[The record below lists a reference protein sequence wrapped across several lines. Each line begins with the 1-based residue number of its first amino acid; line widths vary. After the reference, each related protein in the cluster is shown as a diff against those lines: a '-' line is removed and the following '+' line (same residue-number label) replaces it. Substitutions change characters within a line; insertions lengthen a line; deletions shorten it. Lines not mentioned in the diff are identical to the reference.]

1 MKYVLYGLPCAG
13 KTTLLSELTT
23 PVIHGSTE
31 LNRMASGR
39 FSDLPD
45 DKKAE
50 LRVRYAEWL
59 SRRNDSFISDGHYS
73 FVDDV
78 VFTEADGNLYDVFM
92 YLYCDPEIISQR
104 IQESPKNERFSKL
117 SVERI
122 RKWQN
127 YEVECLRKE
136 CHNRNKDF
144 YVIHD
149 ATSAD
154 LQEFINQIEKG
165 FSSYALAESIVDR
178 IISIYSV
185 PCELHIVDGDKTIIE
200 KDSFR
205 VSTNNYITHA
215 FDGNFYTGYQSMKFT
230 QETESINYN
239 MSILSTLHLNDAIY
253 SKITDK
259 NYIVLSSG
267 VPKLW
272 DRLSELHELKNVIA
286 NTHISADTKYFVVKL
301 LQGKGYEVIAYGDG
315 KNDYYM
321 LRQANKSYLYIGSYL
336 SRSLRDTDTAGINLI
351 YDKSP
356 YILADKDNNIADDIA
371 ICKSNSGVNGAPL
384 ADAHIRLGKMLGE
397 AMREIIPH
405 IDSAVIVLER
415 GGRFFGDGVYT
426 GFGGTFY
433 SYNPNRDDFPEI
445 QQGVAIIV
453 DSVIN
458 TGKSVIDMIYKLKQR
473 KPEIEIVIVSN
484 VIQEDAIN
492 LFQEY
497 KVFAIR
503 ISANSFVGSRQST
516 QRDGKGP
523 DTADRLFNYI
533 D

>member
-13 KTTLLSELTT
+13 KTTLLSKLTT

-31 LNRMASGR
+31 LSRMASGR

-50 LRVRYAEWL
+50 LRVKYAEWL
-59 SRRNDSFISDGHYS
+59 SKREDSFISDGHYS
-73 FVDDV
+73 FLEDV
-78 VFTEADGNLYDVFM
+78 VFTEADGSLYDVFM
-92 YLYCDPEIISQR
+92 YLYCDPESIAQR
-104 IQESPKNERFSKL
+104 IRLSPKNERFSKL

-127 YEVECLRKE
+127 YEIECLRKE

-149 ATSAD
+149 ITSTD
-154 LQEFINQIEKG
+154 LQQFIEQIESG
-165 FSSYALAESIVDR
+165 FSSYTLAESIVDR
-178 IISIYSV
+178 ITSIYSA
-185 PCELHIVDGDKTIIE
+185 PCELYIVDGDKTIIE

-215 FDGNFYTGYQSMKFT
+215 FDGNFYTGYQSMKFSE
-230 QETESINYN
+230 ETESLNYN
-239 MSILSTLHLNDAIY
+239 MGILTSLCLNDSIY
-253 SKITDK
+253 SRIADK
-259 NYIVLSSG
+259 NYVILSSG
-267 VPKLW
+267 VQKLW
-272 DRLSELHELKNVIA
+272 DRLSELHGLRNVIA
-286 NTHISADTKYFVVKL
+286 STLISADTKYFVVKL
-301 LQGKGYEVIAYGDG
+301 LQGKGYRVIAYGDG

-321 LRQANKSYLYIGSYL
+321 LRQADMGYIYIGSYL

-356 YILADKDNNIADDIA
+356 YILAEKDSGIEDDIA
-371 ICKSNSGVNGAPL
+371 ICKSDSAVNGAPL

-397 AMREIIPH
+397 DMREIIPH
-405 IDSAVIVLER
+405 IDSAIIVLER
-415 GGRFFGDGVYT
+415 GGRFFGDGVYM
-426 GFGGTFY
+426 GFGGTLY
-433 SYNPNRDDFPEI
+433 SYNPKNDELPDI
-445 QQGVAIIV
+445 QQGIAVIV

-458 TGKSVIDMIYKLKQR
+458 TGKSILDIIAMLKQR

-492 LFQEY
+492 LFQGY
-497 KVFAIR
+497 KVFAVR
-503 ISANSFVGSRQST
+503 TSANSFVGSRQAT
-516 QRDGKGP
+516 QKNGKGP